1 MEAILAKV
9 LEQFRACFTG
19 KGLNTHCLESC
30 ASPGKWQTKV
40 QTQTTQTYWRKVPCS
55 HMLFGC
61 LLFYQFSKTTLRVV
75 RKEAQEQSRVVGN
88 TLVTNGPP
96 TPKPLTLCPVS
107 LLRAGFMTLQLQ
119 HLEDLGW
126 KTFRHV
132 LPAQHWRISCR
143 ESKPT
148 TSFRISL
155 VLFSKLDGL
164 MNSLIFI
171 LMWLE
176 DQCRI
181 ICLYTQ
187 KKKHFPC

>member
-1 MEAILAKV
+1 
-9 LEQFRACFTG
+9 
-19 KGLNTHCLESC
+19 
-30 ASPGKWQTKV
+30 
-40 QTQTTQTYWRKVPCS
+40 
-55 HMLFGC
+55 MLFGC

-75 RKEAQEQSRVVGN
+75 RKEAQEKSRVVGN
-88 TLVTNGPP
+88 KLVTNGPP
-96 TPKPLTLCPVS
+96 TPEPLTLSSVTPLGRFYDFTITAFGRLGVKDIQTCPTS
-107 LLRAGFMTLQLQ
+107 TAR
-119 HLEDLGW
+119 
-126 KTFRHV
+126 
-132 LPAQHWRISCR
+132 RISCR

-148 TSFRISL
+148 TSFRICL

-187 KKKHFPC
+187 KKTFSLLNAN